1 MSVNDGNSFPKKCM
15 ALASAPRIIYFLRL
29 ISFLSSLSV
38 ILSGSEHT
46 FLISFAD
53 FLSVCFCAR
62 KIAVSEKPG
71 QTSATYTFLFSNAR
85 IFVKLASAL
94 LDDE

>member
-1 MSVNDGNSFPKKCM
+1 MALSVNDGNSFPKKCM

-53 FLSVCFCAR
+53 LLLRSEDCRIR
-62 KIAVSEKPG
+62 KTGA
-71 QTSATYTFLFSNAR
+71 N
-85 IFVKLASAL
+85 
-94 LDDE
+94 